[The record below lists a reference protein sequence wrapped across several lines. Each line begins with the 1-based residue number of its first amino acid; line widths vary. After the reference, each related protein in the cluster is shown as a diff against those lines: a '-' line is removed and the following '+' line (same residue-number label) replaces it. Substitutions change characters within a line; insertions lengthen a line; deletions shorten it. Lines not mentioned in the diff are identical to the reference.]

1 MELKVSK
8 RQDIK
13 IKSLLSE
20 GIVPGI
26 IYGRHIDTPISI
38 EFKKIDF
45 LKLYK
50 ESWKSTPIT
59 LKWDGIEEL
68 VLVHDLQLN
77 PVKDTL
83 IHADFLWLK
92 KWEEVEASV
101 SIFIEWVEALQKK
114 WLEYTLVSDSID
126 IKAIPSKL
134 MSDIKIDVSELEDGY
149 ALKASDLNIWEW
161 VKLLNE
167 EQVILTVYNPSSN
180 KEEEWTTEVAP
191 EEPTE
196 ETTEK

>member
-8 RQDIK
+8 RQDVK
-13 IKSLLSE
+13 AKSLLSE

-26 IYGRHIDTPISI
+26 VYGRHIDTPISV

-50 ESWKSTPIT
+50 EAWKSTPIT

-83 IHADFLWLK
+83 IHADFLWVK

-101 SIFIEWVEALQKK
+101 SIVIEWEEALQKR

-134 MSDIKIDVSELEDGY
+134 MSDIKIDVSELEDGH

-180 KEEEWTTEVAP
+180 KEEEWETEVAS
-191 EEPTE
+191 E
-196 ETTEK
+196 ETTEE